1 MTKVTQ
7 ANKKAEIF
15 AAYKA
20 SLQRIEEL
28 ESQLDNKELS
38 LSDYRNDFNRR
49 LATHD
54 KEFAAALKD
63 MIIVFGAAKKQ
74 VVELFPVN

>member
-20 SLQRIEEL
+20 SLQKIEEL
-28 ESQLDNKELS
+28 EAKLDNKELS

-54 KEFAAALKD
+54 KEFTAALKD